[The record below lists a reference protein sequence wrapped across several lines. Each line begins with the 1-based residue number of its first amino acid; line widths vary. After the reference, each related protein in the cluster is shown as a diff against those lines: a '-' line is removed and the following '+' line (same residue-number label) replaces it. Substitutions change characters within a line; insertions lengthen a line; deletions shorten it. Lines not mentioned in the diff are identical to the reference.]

1 MNKFITILFCA
12 LFLACSNNDSCFVNT
27 DKTVT
32 TLSNT
37 LPFQRID
44 IPKGV
49 EVEIATDTVHKIEI
63 TTPKNTIQNINYE
76 VVNNKLILTNNNT
89 CSLLQQYKNA
99 TIKIYSP
106 NIDTIYSRTQF
117 KVYSN
122 TPLTY
127 PKIYILTSVDNQSA
141 SSEINLKLNNN
152 HIVIEDNLVAYY
164 TLEGKTNTLD
174 IRLYGGNPKV
184 DAKNL
189 IAENVYIF
197 HRSSQ
202 DVSIYPIQKVEGTLY
217 STGNLLMYNTPPIVN
232 VQTLYKG
239 MVLNK

>member
-1 MNKFITILFCA
+1 MNKFITILFCT
-12 LFLACSNNDSCFVNT
+12 LFLACSNNENCFVNT

-37 LPFQRID
+37 FPFQRID

-49 EVEIATDTVHKIEI
+49 EVEIVADTVHKIEI
-63 TTPKNTIQNINYE
+63 TAPKNTIQNINHE

-89 CSLLQQYKNA
+89 CTLVQQYKNA
-99 TIKIYSP
+99 SIKIHSP
-106 NIDTIYSRTQF
+106 NIDTIYSRTQY

-127 PKIYILTSVDNQSA
+127 PEIYILTSVDNKSA

-152 HIVIEDNLVAYY
+152 RIVVEDNLVAYY

-184 DAKNL
+184 EAQNL
-189 IAENVYIF
+189 KSENVYIF

-202 DVSIYPIQKVEGTLY
+202 DVSIHPIQKVEGTLY
-217 STGNLLMYNTPPIVN
+217 STGNLLIYNTPNLVN
-232 VQTLYKG
+232 IQTLYKG
-239 MVLNK
+239 RVINK